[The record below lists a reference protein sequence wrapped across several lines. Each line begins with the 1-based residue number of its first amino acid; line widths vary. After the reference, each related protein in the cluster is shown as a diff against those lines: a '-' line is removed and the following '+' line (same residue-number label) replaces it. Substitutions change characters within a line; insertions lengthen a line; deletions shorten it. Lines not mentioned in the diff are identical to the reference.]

1 MTVLSTR
8 RMFLELLAEQCHE
21 RFGSLCANPVMMRH
35 VGRGEPWSTAQA
47 DTMFDRALAHWTR
60 HGFGWRS
67 ATERATR
74 QWLGIFVINF
84 VGSQAID
91 VAEDEISVGW
101 WIVPSRWGQGY
112 AKEGAAVVVAEAFE
126 RLDAERVLALMH
138 PSNDRSVRVAQ
149 SIGMELAQ
157 KTKDLHGEPLAVY
170 ELRRSQWE
178 QQSPPKTAQL
188 RVVAAG

>member
-1 MTVLSTR
+1 VDRSQQLGSR
-8 RMFLELLAEQCHE
+8 LRE
-21 RFGSLCANPVMMRH
+21 R
-35 VGRGEPWSTAQA
+35 
-47 DTMFDRALAHWTR
+47 
-60 HGFGWRS
+60 
-67 ATERATR
+67 
-74 QWLGIFVINF
+74 
-84 VGSQAID
+84 
-91 VAEDEISVGW
+91 
-101 WIVPSRWGQGY
+101 
-112 AKEGAAVVVAEAFE
+112 GAAVVVAEAFE

-157 KTKDLHGEPLAVY
+157 KTEDLHGEPLAVY

>member
-1 MTVLSTR
+1 MVDGAS
-8 RMFLELLAEQCHE
+8 
-21 RFGSLCANPVMMRH
+21 RH
-35 VGRGEPWSTAQA
+35 DVRP
-47 DTMFDRALAHWTR
+47 RAGHWTR

-157 KTKDLHGEPLAVY
+157 KTEDLHGEPLAVY